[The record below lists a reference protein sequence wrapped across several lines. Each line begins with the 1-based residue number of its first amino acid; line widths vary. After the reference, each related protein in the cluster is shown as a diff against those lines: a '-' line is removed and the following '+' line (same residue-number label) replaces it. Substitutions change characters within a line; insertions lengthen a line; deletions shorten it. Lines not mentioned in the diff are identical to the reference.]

1 MDLKK
6 ETANYDFSKEI
17 AKLKEYKNQ
26 LDAIKKDNQNDQI
39 QLKEMRK
46 KK

>member
-1 MDLKK
+1 MSELDKK
-6 ETANYDFSKEI
+6 HDFSKEI
-17 AKLKEYKNQ
+17 AKLKEYKKQ
-26 LDAIKKDNQNDQI
+26 LDDMKKENQDDQK